1 MAPQARPTLIG
12 TLLRITVIV
21 LVATVLANEAFQY
34 AAAWTRIYLA
44 SQDARAELG
53 SSIVA
58 SPNDRAAAAVR
69 AQAACVQR
77 DVALVAYGHVVS
89 GSEPGQ
95 VVDTRMDLTSVA
107 KNSIIAPMITALIE
121 DGSLKSWK
129 AHMPVVGYTYLK
141 RFHTL

>member
-12 TLLRITVIV
+12 TLLRVSIIV

-44 SQDARAELG
+44 AQDARTELG

-58 SPNDRAAAAVR
+58 SPSDRAAAATR
-69 AQAACVQR
+69 AQAACSQR
-77 DVALVAYGHVVS
+77 GVALVAYGHVVS

-95 VVDTRMDLTSVA
+95 VVDIRMDLTSVA
-107 KNSIIAPMITALIE
+107 KNSIITPTITALIE

-129 AHMPVVGYTYLK
+129 AHMPVARYTYLK
-141 RFHTL
+141 RFQTL